1 MNDVE
6 RDPVVRRAI
15 DELRKVPATDADA
28 VGRVVAAAAAAR
40 VAPAADDPM
49 VVHRARRG
57 PQWMVGG
64 LAAAAIVASVFV
76 INARRAALPVTATAA
91 ASATLRS
98 DSGASVIVGP
108 LQPVANNAGDALPV
122 LQQFVFYSRTART
135 VSVVGDFNEWD
146 ASRARMTRASDGDLW
161 SITMPVIPGR
171 HMYGFMV
178 DDSSFAL
185 DPHAQTARD
194 PDLGSETSVIVVGK
208 P

>member
-15 DELRKVPATDADA
+15 DELRKVPAADA
-28 VGRVVAAAAAAR
+28 EAMRRVVAAAAAAR

-49 VVHRARRG
+49 VMHRPRHTQR
-57 PQWMVGG
+57 WMLGG
-64 LAAAAIVASVFV
+64 LAAAAVIASVLV
-76 INARRAALPVTATAA
+76 SNARRVPEKTV
-91 ASATLRS
+91 ASAMLRS
-98 DSGASVIVGP
+98 DSSVPAISGP
-108 LQPVANNAGDALPV
+108 LQPVANNGGDALPV
-122 LQQFVFYSRTART
+122 LEQFVFYSRTARA

-171 HMYGFMV
+171 HLYGFMV
-178 DDSSFAL
+178 NDSAFVL

-194 PDLGSETSVIVVGK
+194 PDLGTETSVIVVGK